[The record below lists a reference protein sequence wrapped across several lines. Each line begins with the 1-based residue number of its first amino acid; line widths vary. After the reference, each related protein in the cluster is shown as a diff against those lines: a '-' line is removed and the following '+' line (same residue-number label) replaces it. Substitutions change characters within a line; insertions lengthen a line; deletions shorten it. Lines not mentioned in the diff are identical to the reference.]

1 MSKHKCPG
9 SSTLTED
16 GAACEIKLDIPLF
29 CGLTKDSV
37 PGWPRCYK
45 KDGSSLA
52 IPPTPVDTTTIGGTG
67 TGIAKKQLEP
77 NCTDI
82 LNVQYANLID
92 SINEIH
98 QFEQDLFDKLETVE
112 NGGTSDMNATEL
124 RGRIS
129 DLSKL
134 RNQLYTDLNNILTS
148 TQCNLA
154 DSRQNLADQVTMVE
168 IVKKEL
174 DNSEK
179 AIAELQDIRNNRR
192 RMVEITTYE
201 KNRYSAHKDIFKII
215 AFCGLGIL
223 FSIFLINRGFTT
235 IGNSG
240 IVLSITLAVI
250 LTLRNIYNIWWR
262 DNMNWNRYNFGRY
275 GGATGGGGS
284 SQQDG
289 SVWKH
294 DVAAVEKIYYGGEQ
308 EFDTLKT
315 STEKETT
322 KIYGA
327 AQTVAGKAK
336 GDVNKAVSTASVVT
350 HKTDKKNN

>member
-9 SSTLTED
+9 SSTLTDNET
-16 GAACEIKLDIPLF
+16 ACEIKLDMPLF

-45 KDGSSLA
+45 KDGSSLT
-52 IPPTPVDTTTIGGTG
+52 IPPSPADTTTIGGTG
-67 TGIAKKQLEP
+67 TGIAKKQLES

-82 LNVQYANLID
+82 LNVQYANLIN

-98 QFEQDLFDKLETVE
+98 QFEGNLFDKLETVE
-112 NGGTSDMNATEL
+112 SGGTSDMTAVEL

-134 RNQLYTDLNNILTS
+134 RNQLYTDLNTILTS

-154 DSRQNLADQVTMVE
+154 DSRQNLADQVAMVE

-179 AIAELQDIRNNRR
+179 SIAELQDIRNNRR

-201 KNRYSAHKDIFKII
+201 KDRYKAHKNIFKIL

-223 FSIFLINRGFTT
+223 FSVFLINRGFTT
-235 IGNSG
+235 IGNGG
-240 IVLSITLAVI
+240 IGLSIIIAII
-250 LTLRNIYNIWWR
+250 LTIRNIYNIWWR

-275 GGATGGGGS
+275 GSVKGGS
-284 SQQDG
+284 GQQHDG
-289 SVWKH
+289 SVWEH

-308 EFDTLKT
+308 EVDTLKT
-315 STEKETT
+315 STEKEGK

-327 AQTVAGKAK
+327 AQTLTGKAK
-336 GDVNKAVSTASVVT
+336 GDINKAVSTASVVT
-350 HKTDKKNN
+350 HKIDSKKDE